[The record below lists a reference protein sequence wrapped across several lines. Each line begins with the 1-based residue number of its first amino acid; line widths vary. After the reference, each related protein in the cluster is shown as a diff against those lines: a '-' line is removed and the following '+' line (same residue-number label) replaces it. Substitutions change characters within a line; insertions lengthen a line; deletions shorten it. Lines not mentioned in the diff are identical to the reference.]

1 MKHFDTSSV
10 ATDEQSTARDED
22 ERSFTPVIARISSHA
37 LRIER
42 EYHLCR
48 SFIQTS
54 DPDCNH
60 TVRLL
65 DLIRLPS
72 HHGDGDA
79 LVVSIFESPGRNYL
93 ADLVDFGQA
102 WLRHDPRTQKIRR
115 PERRENGDQG
125 QISLLTFLDF
135 AIGASECLELL
146 HHGLKVIHGEL
157 RADAFHFDRETRA
170 VKLVNF
176 GSGPGSFEH
185 GLTSAGW
192 SRLSKELGIKNKLQ
206 FIAPEQ
212 TGRMS
217 AEPDSRTD
225 IYSFGVLIWTM
236 LAGEPAFDGDAPIDI
251 LQAVL
256 NKRIPPISSKR
267 MDIPDVVSSILQK
280 MTQKQIDER
289 YHSIS
294 GLKYDFKEIQ
304 RILGEGD
311 AEALINF
318 QIGAKDVSSL
328 FMLPTETFGRA
339 EEHEKLVAVIDKISR
354 VHQSTERLGSGM
366 FGLTSDSTSTF
377 SDRLD
382 NVEETRSNS
391 VSSHEALSNRN
402 SSSIPTMNG
411 FKRLSEADLQD
422 PKHTSDSGGV
432 KPPLE
437 PSNSH
442 DSVQTTFSVDT
453 LNTGNA
459 GAPVSQW
466 SGHRG
471 LPSAPT
477 KATPSHKYKKRQ
489 KCEVVILSAEPGM
502 GKSSLLQGIQGDIR
516 RRSGYSATAKFEP
529 GNSNPFES
537 FFRSIS
543 SLFRQIFSESNINTD
558 YHSQIR
564 RQLRPFWPTLCSV
577 LELPEALIVSDQSE
591 KKVMQATSNQS
602 IRTQSLKAEQ
612 QECSSIHSS
621 LSGASAS
628 LPTSSDST
636 RSGAGA
642 KSMKLI
648 NMFAEVLRVLSTSK
662 LICLCLD
669 DLQHADG
676 ESLELL
682 ASIIARKLGIV
693 LIMSCKDSDELSNN
707 IRSVLDGNTAN
718 VARVKLPPLSE
729 EEVVS
734 FVAATLHSER
744 NYVLPLAI
752 ICSERSHGNP
762 FYLRQMLEICHRK
775 GCLWYTWQE
784 SAWRF
789 DLDRVFAE
797 FETETYGQQ
806 MNSDFITKRLFEL
819 PAATRSILAWASLL
833 GRNFSFTLLQQV
845 LDARSEYDDGTLD
858 GMGPGGEELSPVR
871 PVADLIEGLNS
882 ALQAFILKS
891 GDDEDHFQFA
901 HDRYVQASASLRE
914 CYDVEQMH
922 FIIACTIMSTT
933 SPDDGDSLYAKA
945 RHIRACAK
953 LIKHRVMNRQQY
965 REILMHAA
973 RRAIE
978 SGSRATAL
986 QHFEV
991 CLLLMQPEP
1000 WTSGYSE
1007 TLEVYT
1013 KAAELY
1019 WHQGQFQQ
1027 ADELLK
1033 AIIDNART
1041 ASDRAPAWVI
1051 QSRLL
1056 ARQGNLPAAFDAL
1069 KTSMAELGLTASRNP
1084 TYTWEICDTMYQ
1096 DLRKR
1101 ISMTEETYIVGS
1113 ETDSGPDRASLG
1125 MVVAETLSA
1134 AFWNDALVCSYLLDH
1149 RND

>member
-1 MKHFDTSSV
+1 M
-10 ATDEQSTARDED
+10 
-22 ERSFTPVIARISSHA
+22 
-37 LRIER
+37 
-42 EYHLCR
+42 
-48 SFIQTS
+48 
-54 DPDCNH
+54 
-60 TVRLL
+60 L
-65 DLIRLPS
+65 DLIRLPG

-102 WLRHDPRTQKIRR
+102 WLRHDPRTQTVREVER
-115 PERRENGDQG
+115 PENGDQG
-125 QISLLTFLDF
+125 QISLLLFLDF

-157 RADAFHFDRETRA
+157 RADAFHYDRETRA
-170 VKLVNF
+170 VKMVNF

-192 SRLSKELGIKNKLQ
+192 SRLSKELGIKHKLQ

-225 IYSFGVLIWTM
+225 IYSFGVLLWTM
-236 LAGEPAFDGDAPIDI
+236 LAGEPAFDGEAPIDI

-267 MDIPDVVSSILQK
+267 MDIPDVISRILQK

-294 GLKYDFKEIQ
+294 GLKYDFKELQ

-318 QIGAKDVSSL
+318 QIGTKDVSSL
-328 FMLPTETFGRA
+328 FVLPTETFGRA
-339 EEHEKLVAVIDKISR
+339 EEHEKLVAVIDKVSR
-354 VHQSTERLGSGM
+354 AHQASERLGSGM
-366 FGLTSDSTSTF
+366 YGITSDSASTLSERF
-377 SDRLD
+377 DSIDD
-382 NVEETRSNS
+382 TRSNS
-391 VSSHEALSNRN
+391 VSSYEASSNRN
-402 SSSIPTMNG
+402 STSMPTLNGLKRHSLADSQGPRHGSST
-411 FKRLSEADLQD
+411 
-422 PKHTSDSGGV
+422 GGG

-437 PSNSH
+437 PSDSR
-442 DSVQTTFSVDT
+442 DSVQTAFSLDT
-453 LNTGNA
+453 GNTVNTG
-459 GAPVSQW
+459 GQVSQW
-466 SGHRG
+466 SGNRG

-477 KATPSHKYKKRQ
+477 KATSSHKPKKRQ

-502 GKSSLLQGIQGDIR
+502 GKSSLIQGIQGDIR
-516 RRSGYSATAKFEP
+516 RRSGYSATAKFDP

-543 SLFRQIFSESNINTD
+543 SLFRQIFSESDINSD
-558 YHSQIR
+558 YHNHIR

-577 LELPEALIVSDQSE
+577 LGLSEALIVSDQSD
-591 KKVMQATSNQS
+591 KHGNQS
-602 IRTQSLKAEQ
+602 TRTQSLKAEQ
-612 QECSSIHSS
+612 LECSSMHSGQS
-621 LSGASAS
+621 NSAS
-628 LPTSSDST
+628 SGHHTSSDPSRIGPCT
-636 RSGAGA
+636 
-642 KSMKLI
+642 KSMKII

-682 ASIIARKLGIV
+682 GSIITRKLGIV
-693 LIMSCKDSDELSNN
+693 LIISCRDGDELSSSV
-707 IRSVLDGNTAN
+707 RSVLDGNTAN
-718 VARVKLPPLSE
+718 ITRIKLPPLSE

-744 NYVLPLAI
+744 DYVLPLAI
-752 ICSERSHGNP
+752 VCSERSHGNP
-762 FYLRQMLEICHRK
+762 FYLRQMLELCHRK

-806 MNSDFITKRLFEL
+806 LNSDFITKRLRDL

-833 GRNFSFTLLQQV
+833 GRNFSFSLLQQV
-845 LDARSEYDDGTLD
+845 LDAQSEYDKGALDGTR
-858 GMGPGGEELSPVR
+858 PGGAELSPVR
-871 PVADLIEGLNS
+871 PGADLIEGLNS
-882 ALQAFILKS
+882 ALQAFVLKS

-922 FIIACTIMSTT
+922 FIIACTMMATT
-933 SPDDGDSLYAKA
+933 RPDDGGSLYAKA
-945 RHIRACAK
+945 RHIRASAK
-953 LIKHRVMNRQQY
+953 LIKHRIPNRQQY

-991 CLLLMQPEP
+991 CLLLMQTEP
-1000 WTSGYSE
+1000 WASGYSE

-1019 WHQGQFQQ
+1019 WYQGQFQQ
-1027 ADELLK
+1027 ADGLLT
-1033 AIIDNART
+1033 AIIVNART
-1041 ASDRAPAWVI
+1041 ASDKAPAWVI
-1051 QSRLL
+1051 HSRLL
-1056 ARQGNLPAAFDAL
+1056 ARQGNLPAALDAL
-1069 KTSMAELGLTASRNP
+1069 KTSMAELGLTASRDP

-1101 ISMTEETYIVGS
+1101 ISVAEEADIVGR
-1113 ETDSGPDRASLG
+1113 EMDSGPDLASLG
-1125 MVVAETLSA
+1125 MVVTETISA
-1134 AFWNDALVCSYLLDH
+1134 AFWNDALVC
-1149 RND
+1149 